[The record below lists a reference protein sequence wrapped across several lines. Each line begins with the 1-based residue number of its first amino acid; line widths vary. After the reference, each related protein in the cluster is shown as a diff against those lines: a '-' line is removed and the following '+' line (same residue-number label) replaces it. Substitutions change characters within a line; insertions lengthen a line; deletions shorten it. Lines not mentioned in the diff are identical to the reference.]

1 VSAINGLVARLSALL
16 PRLRDEFA
24 DWTIHRSDSG
34 RWLAIR
40 GNVCI
45 RAHNATELRKRI
57 RQYLAE
63 TTEDIRGQASPTAL
77 DGDGREAPR
86 DER

>member
-1 VSAINGLVARLSALL
+1 MSAIDGLAFRLAGLL
-16 PRLRDEFA
+16 PGLRNEFA

-45 RAHNATELRKRI
+45 RAHNAAELRNRI
-57 RQYLAE
+57 RRHLTEIAE
-63 TTEDIRGQASPTAL
+63 HTGGEQP
-77 DGDGREAPR
+77 
-86 DER
+86 

>member
-1 VSAINGLVARLSALL
+1 MAVSALNGLAARLAALL
-16 PRLRDEFA
+16 PGLRNEFT

-45 RAHNATELRKRI
+45 RATSPAELRARI
-57 RQYLAE
+57 RSYLAE
-63 TTEDIRGQASPTAL
+63 ITEDLGGEQA
-77 DGDGREAPR
+77 
-86 DER
+86 

>member
-1 VSAINGLVARLSALL
+1 MSAINNLAFRLAGLL
-16 PRLRDEFA
+16 PGLRNEFA

-45 RAHNATELRKRI
+45 RAYNTAELRARI
-57 RQYLAE
+57 RRHLAE
-63 TTEDIRGQASPTAL
+63 ISEETDGEQA
-77 DGDGREAPR
+77 
-86 DER
+86 